1 MENKKIEKIN
11 EKIKRIKKVL
21 NEIEE
26 YFLVKAKIKDFYLNY
41 LKIEKNLS
49 FGDNR
54 HYDVVLIES

>member
-1 MENKKIEKIN
+1 LENKKIEKIN